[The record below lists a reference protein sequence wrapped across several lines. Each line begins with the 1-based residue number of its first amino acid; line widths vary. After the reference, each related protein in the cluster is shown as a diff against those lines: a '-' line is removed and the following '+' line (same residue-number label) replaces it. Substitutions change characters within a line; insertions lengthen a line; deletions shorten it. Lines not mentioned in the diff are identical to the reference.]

1 MQMTPARERTIAHRL
16 EEGARE
22 MGVLLMV
29 FAPLD
34 YAFANSSEHA
44 SVVVLFFGAGLVVFS
59 AAVISE
65 IRRGGVD

>member
-1 MQMTPARERTIAHRL
+1 
-16 EEGARE
+16 